1 MNQVLVI
8 KLAPT
13 PEQHAALLRTLETF
27 NIACN
32 DIAGTAFEL
41 RSANKIELQKLVYYD
56 IRDRF
61 GLSAQMCIRAIAK
74 VAEAYKRDREK
85 RPTFRA
91 HGAMTYDERI
101 LSFPRID
108 RASLLTLEG
117 RIELPFRFG
126 AYQEARR
133 DRIRGQ
139 ADLLY
144 RNGVFFLACTVD
156 APEPSPTEVSDF
168 LGVDLGVDL
177 GVTGRR
183 PASQHRRDLGW
194 RDCQPGTRH
203 YPCPCQHGAR
213 SLCAAGRQAPK
224 ERNQVGQA
232 IAQETQWTRT
242 PLCTVKN
249 IEAHERGMSFNGSVI
264 GHLSETE
271 KGYLAGIIDGEGC
284 IRLSRRPG
292 KHGAP
297 IYHIYVVVVNTSMAL
312 HHWLEQRLPGVG
324 YIREDTRRKRHAHP
338 GAHPEN
344 WRTVYNWVIMG
355 NRVAVVFL
363 REIAPYLIVKSAQAE
378 LLAGGYVHLSAEER
392 DALYT
397 RLHQLKREA

>member
-1 MNQVLVI
+1 MSS
-8 KLAPT
+8 APYWMAA
-13 PEQHAALLRTLETF
+13 EDALLR
-27 NIACN
+27 
-32 DIAGTAFEL
+32 DQYPTATN
-41 RSANKIELQKLVYYD
+41 AELQALFPTRPLGG
-56 IRDRF
+56 IR
-61 GLSAQMCIRAIAK
+61 Q
-74 VAEAYKRDREK
+74 
-85 RPTFRA
+85 RA
-91 HGAMTYDERI
+91 HQIGI
-101 LSFPRID
+101 
-108 RASLLTLEG
+108 
-117 RIELPFRFG
+117 
-126 AYQEARR
+126 
-133 DRIRGQ
+133 
-139 ADLLY
+139 
-144 RNGVFFLACTVD
+144 
-156 APEPSPTEVSDF
+156 
-168 LGVDLGVDL
+168 
-177 GVTGRR
+177 
-183 PASQHRRDLGW
+183 H
-194 RDCQPGTRH
+194 
-203 YPCPCQHGAR
+203 
-213 SLCAAGRQAPK
+213 
-224 ERNQVGQA
+224 
-232 IAQETQWTRT
+232 
-242 PLCTVKN
+242 KN